1 MLRGD
6 SRITL
11 CGSHGGVE
19 NMGIGSKYTCFR
31 NTKAHLTL
39 ALELEKLDHGL
50 FLSSQSWFA
59 PGKLPALSKCGLAL
73 LEAQGERPGLPQP
86 FFAVVQ
92 SLSRDGLLAAPWTVA
107 HQVPLCVGFLR
118 REHWSGLPYPSPG
131 PVPNPGIEP
140 GSPAYSLPLR
150 PPGPPCPPLQGSL

>member
-1 MLRGD
+1 MRGVKTVLKQAKMIDSGCRGWVLRGD

-39 ALELEKLDHGL
+39 ALELEKLGHGL

-59 PGKLPALSKCGLAL
+59 PGKLPALSECGLAL
-73 LEAQGERPGLPQP
+73 LEAQGEKPGLPQP
-86 FFAVVQ
+86 FYAVVQ
-92 SLSRDGLLAAPWTVA
+92 SLSRD
-107 HQVPLCVGFLR
+107 
-118 REHWSGLPYPSPG
+118 
-131 PVPNPGIEP
+131 
-140 GSPAYSLPLR
+140 
-150 PPGPPCPPLQGSL
+150 